1 MSPSHNDPNPS
12 LTDKPLPRV
21 KLNQLD
27 TSSLA
32 MMMQLRQHQH
42 VVPSSTQVA
51 SPLTSRRG
59 IFSRRSPGSKKTRK
73 YNTKEDRT
81 LRALEAI
88 RLLSF
93 DIHTDES
100 SKKSSPLTPRTVTT
114 IHSDD
119 TTEEESYE
127 YSRTLKKPTAE
138 RPKLQVL
145 HPLPMIDR
153 NSSGETNRTY
163 QRSDS
168 NISYLSDTS
177 SEIGDWPSVGDEQDY
192 PRYICISHTPGGCAN
207 DDYTLS
213 SSSRY
218 SQLQQTNS
226 RRLSVTAVEEW
237 NRRCEEECG
246 VFRRETYT
254 SEILT
259 KQSPAMNHRQHLTHH
274 ESELVESQKSC
285 FVSHIGSDYFS
296 DFSFDET
303 EDDDISLTYSHDE

>member
-1 MSPSHNDPNPS
+1 M
-12 LTDKPLPRV
+12 
-21 KLNQLD
+21 
-27 TSSLA
+27 
-32 MMMQLRQHQH
+32 
-42 VVPSSTQVA
+42 VPSSTQVA
-51 SPLTSRRG
+51 SLTSRRG
-59 IFSRRSPGSKKTRK
+59 IIFGRRSPGDSKKKTRK

-119 TTEEESYE
+119 TTEEESYQ
-127 YSRTLKKPTAE
+127 YSRTLKKPTTAE
-138 RPKLQVL
+138 SSKLQAL
-145 HPLPMIDR
+145 RPLPMIDR
-153 NSSGETNRTY
+153 NSSGETSRTF

-177 SEIGDWPSVGDEQDY
+177 SEMGDWPSVGDEQDY
-192 PRYICISHTPGGCAN
+192 PRYICISHTSGGCAN
-207 DDYTLS
+207 NDYTLS

-237 NRRCEEECG
+237 NRRCEEEGG

-259 KQSPAMNHRQHLTHH
+259 KQSKAMDHRQHLTHH

-285 FVSHIGSDYFS
+285 FVSPIGSDYFS

-303 EDDDISLTYSHDE
+303 EDDDVSLTYSHDE